1 MTIYRGGVW
10 VEQWLGEGEVRWSWR
25 FGGEVI
31 MEACLGV
38 KEEGSKITDNS
49 KFLPE
54 KKSYN
59 KLKIS
64 FYLKIYKI

>member
-1 MTIYRGGVW
+1 
-10 VEQWLGEGEVRWSWR
+10 
-25 FGGEVI
+25 